1 MDKKM
6 MGRNSFVV
14 LLAVFGAAG
23 LSGLSE
29 YLDKKE
35 FEAEI
40 FTEQAALQSDDIAVD
55 RRLSEGEDFN
65 YVHVI
70 GGSGKHAIAKMA
82 ATDAKLG
89 AVLEVM
95 DQDGQVRS
103 AGMVHMYLPGDEKG
117 FELAS
122 LRVNNALKVARGEC
136 AVNVIFEAQEPVTSC
151 SRWQSITHK
160 TTL

>member
-1 MDKKM
+1 MDKKK

-23 LSGLSE
+23 LSGLSG
-29 YLDKKE
+29 YLDNKN
-35 FEAEI
+35 FDAEI
-40 FTEQAALQSDDIAVD
+40 FTEQAAQPDEIAVD
-55 RRLSEGEDFN
+55 RRLSDGEDFN

-70 GGSGKHAIAKMA
+70 GGSGKHAVLKMA
-82 ATDAKLG
+82 ATDAKIG
-89 AVLEVM
+89 AIAEVM
-95 DQDGQVRS
+95 DQNGQVRP
-103 AGMVHMYLPGDEKG
+103 AGMVHMYLPGDDKG

-136 AVNVIFEAQEPVTSC
+136 AVNVIFESQEPVTSC

>member
-1 MDKKM
+1 
-6 MGRNSFVV
+6 MGRSSFVV

-40 FTEQAALQSDDIAVD
+40 FTAQTAQPDEVAAD

-70 GGSGKHAIAKMA
+70 GGAGKHAVVKMA
-82 ATDAKLG
+82 AADAKIG
-89 AVLEVM
+89 AIVEVM
-95 DQDGQVRS
+95 DQNGQVRP

-136 AVNVIFEAQEPVTSC
+136 GVNVIFEAQEPVTSC